1 MLRLTGSRWEGRYG
15 SLERSRLRG
24 RRSLSDGETVCSI
37 IDWEMDLPLAPMT
50 SAEILQ
56 VRDGQIVQGELIYDA
71 QELRDC
77 DGGE

>member
-1 MLRLTGSRWEGRYG
+1 MGRALRVARALKAPRTQVT
-15 SLERSRLRG
+15 LG
-24 RRSLSDGETVCSI
+24 RRDGVL
-37 IDWEMDLPLAPMT
+37 DHRLEMDLPVAPMT

-56 VRDGQIVQGELIYDA
+56 VRDGQIVNGELIYDA